1 MSFFSVFKSHFKN
14 YELSSDKAEMF
25 MNFLK
30 LLNPNNCVITLNEYS
45 EVASFIFLNFQLQF
59 ITNWNNL
66 LKASL
71 KWAQLIRSIKVQVS
85 ISYPVALTVLS

>member
-1 MSFFSVFKSHFKN
+1 MSFFTVFKSHFKN

-45 EVASFIFLNFQLQF
+45 EVASFIFLTFSCSLLQTET
-59 ITNWNNL
+59 I
-66 LKASL
+66 
-71 KWAQLIRSIKVQVS
+71 
-85 ISYPVALTVLS
+85 Y